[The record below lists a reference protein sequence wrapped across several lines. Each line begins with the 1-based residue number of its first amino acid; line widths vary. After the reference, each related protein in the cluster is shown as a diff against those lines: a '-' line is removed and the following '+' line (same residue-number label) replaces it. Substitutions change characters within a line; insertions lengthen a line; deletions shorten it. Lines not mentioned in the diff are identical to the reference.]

1 MLHCCSIWQFS
12 SGHNWSKNIDFELTF
27 LDSYPK
33 LPKVLQFY
41 PFYAYQ
47 GSPRRPYVYLRCLFN
62 RKKRDSTVKY
72 VFHLYKTKQ
81 GQDGKILK
89 NLVHRKETTR
99 SYFDVRL
106 LPERYPVG
114 HGDTVNYINLFYDQ
128 GRPERGGVKG
138 AIVPG
143 PQACGPPKAQ

>member
-1 MLHCCSIWQFS
+1 M
-12 SGHNWSKNIDFELTF
+12 DFELII

-33 LPKVLQFY
+33 LPTVLQFY

-62 RKKRDSTVKY
+62 RKKRDSSFKY
-72 VFHLYKTKQ
+72 VFHLYKIKQ
-81 GQDGKILK
+81 GQNGKILK
-89 NLVHRKETTR
+89 NLVDRKETTR

-114 HGDTVNYINLFYDQ
+114 LGDTVRYINLLHDQ
-128 GRPERGGVKG
+128 GRPERRGIKR

-143 PQACGPPKAQ
+143 PQACEPPKAQ